1 MVDTQNL
8 FEGLMGWLDL
18 LWVPV
23 ALLCLH
29 QGQRMKGAFFVLIC
43 AFIMRLQIQL
53 MEEIG
58 FGNGFLTLMSTP
70 LHTRGLIVYSLFILI
85 FFLLSYYSP
94 KIDKFVHIA
103 ASITI
108 FTAAFV
114 VSFAVMV
121 L

>member
-1 MVDTQNL
+1 MMMNIQSL
-8 FEGLMGWLDL
+8 FEWIDL

-29 QGQRMKGAFFVLIC
+29 KGQRLKGAVFVLAC

-58 FGNGFLTLMSTP
+58 FGNGFLGLLDTP
-70 LHTRGLIVYSLFILI
+70 LYARGLVTYSLTILI

-94 KIDKFVHIA
+94 NIDKFVHVA

-108 FTAAFV
+108 FTGAFCV
-114 VSFAVMV
+114 FFAVMA